1 MDGPTPQPDRPPLT
15 ACPWCSTSVTPET
28 ATCPSCGAILLGDEE
43 PVLPGVTA
51 IDDKVIRGETR
62 PQQRSRLLS
71 WISGDYV
78 EEPPTETDAQ
88 AIAPPD
94 PEVQR
99 EIRRLELEAEV
110 ASLQA
115 ELESRRLDAMIGE
128 LDDGADEAD
137 VAEAIGAIGA
147 DTDRVERELAE
158 VSTDTAPVAGAEA
171 VATAGAAGDDIAAAG
186 ETAEPETPPTDAE
199 EATEAVTG
207 DEPPP

>member
-43 PVLPGVTA
+43 TVLPGVTA
-51 IDDKVIRGETR
+51 VDDKVLRGETAR

-71 WISGDYV
+71 WISGEYD
-78 EEPPTETDAQ
+78 EAPPTEVDAQ

-115 ELESRRLDAMIGE
+115 ELEARRLDAMIGE

-137 VAEAIGAIGA
+137 VAEAVEAIAA
-147 DTDRVERELAE
+147 DTDAVEQQLAE
-158 VSTDTAPVAGAEA
+158 VSADRPA
-171 VATAGAAGDDIAAAG
+171 VAAAAG
-186 ETAEPETPPTDAE
+186 EVTEAEVTPAADEAVNE
-199 EATEAVTG
+199 EA
-207 DEPPP
+207 PPA